1 MCLLER
7 EHLNRTFSHTR
18 RHTQNM
24 TRPSITIQ
32 ITPDS
37 RPTTPPWMGEVAA
50 FAQVF
55 THTGILQT
63 IQEQVRFA
71 RARFGQY
78 EVIDFVA
85 VLIGYILSGEAT
97 LLAFYER
104 LAPFP
109 DPFMAP
115 FGRNRLP
122 HRSTL
127 S

>member
-63 IQEQVRFA
+63 IHEQVRFA

-78 EVIDFVA
+78 EVIDLVA
-85 VLIGYILSGEAT
+85 ASLVKILSFQAH
-97 LLAFYER
+97 R
-104 LAPFP
+104 L
-109 DPFMAP
+109 
-115 FGRNRLP
+115 
-122 HRSTL
+122 S